1 MQEKNITQYRRELYD
16 RILDAALD
24 LFVRHGVRAVKMDD
38 IAAELS
44 ISKRTLYELYAN
56 KEVLLFECVKR
67 NREQKRR
74 ELDAFASEPGRT
86 VMDIVLY
93 IYKVGVSESA
103 RTNRLFYDD
112 LAKYPE
118 VVNFLTRDKASS
130 QQQFRRFLQ
139 RGVNEGFF
147 RADIN
152 YDLIIHLFEAIGSY
166 MNSHSLYQQ
175 YTSEELF
182 RNMIFVSLRGF
193 CTEKGI
199 RILDENVF
207 SSTGEKVEL
216 LKDIKVN
223 E

>member
-16 RILDAALD
+16 RILDAAIT
-24 LFVRHGVRAVKMDD
+24 LFAKHGVKAVKMDD
-38 IAAELS
+38 IASELS

-56 KEVLLFECVKR
+56 KELLLFECVKC
-67 NREQKRR
+67 NRERKRR
-74 ELDAFASEPGRT
+74 ELDAFASQPGRT

-118 VVNFLTRDKASS
+118 IVEFLTRDKASS
-130 QQQFRRFLQ
+130 QQQFRRFMQ
-139 RGVNEGFF
+139 RGVDEGFF
-147 RADIN
+147 RPDIN
-152 YDLIIHLFEAIGSY
+152 YELIVHLFEAIGSY
-166 MNSHSLYQQ
+166 LNSHSLYQQ

-182 RNMIFVSLRGF
+182 LNMIFVSLRGF

-199 RILDENVF
+199 RIIDENVY
-207 SSTGEKVEL
+207 SHSGGKGP
-216 LKDIKVN
+216 N
-223 E
+223 S

>member
-24 LFVRHGVRAVKMDD
+24 LFVRHGVKAVKMDD

-67 NREQKRR
+67 NREQKRK
-74 ELDAFASEPGRT
+74 ELDAFASELGRT

-118 VVNFLTRDKASS
+118 VVKFLTRDKDSS

-139 RGVNEGFF
+139 RGVDEGFF

-166 MNSHSLYQQ
+166 MNSHGLYQQ

-199 RILDENVF
+199 RIFDENVF
-207 SSTGEKVEL
+207 SSIGEKVP
-216 LKDIKVN
+216 N
-223 E
+223 S